1 MKDYYEALEVSKN
14 ASKEIIE
21 KAYKVLAKKYHPDLQ
36 KEDEKEK
43 AKQKMQIINEAY
55 EVLSDDTKRKEYDK
69 QLEFE
74 KEQEIKRKQEEMLK
88 KQEILR
94 RQQQEL
100 ELKQREYTNNIDNDT
115 TNDSKMD
122 YIQNEGRRYIS
133 YIRNYRN
140 RPKERWTKERFLKVL
155 EALGIFIAIILI
167 LWFFPP
173 THKLIMDIYEENEII
188 KAIINVIANIFKGLF
203 DGTVQ
208 FFKNISNIK
217 I

>member
-88 KQEILR
+88 KQEVLR